1 MDYCLSYFSAFNLL
15 MSSSRPFVS
24 LPTLNGMVRAPLVP
38 ESSPGAAVERE
49 LVTYYGHLPEIQGL
63 RLQQE
68 PNSKVDLLIREVN
81 SAFAKEYVSL
91 HICNSKTSLSMLLPI
106 DAGQKG
112 FVTSPEFT
120 YLQIASKLDFIGVI
134 LAGSALC
141 SDYFLNQN
149 GHGGV
154 SQRPNGPLT
163 NRAAISKFLSTQE
176 RKRGIV
182 PAKRALQYIVEKA
195 RSPREASLALLLG
208 LPYNLGGFNLGTIE
222 LNMPIELENRYGE
235 KITRIPDLTIQLK
248 DKRKKRATV
257 LLDYDPAVTH
267 TGNQKVIRDMDREN
281 EIVAG
286 VQCPHFSVSGEMLKS
301 FESVQGLV
309 RQIRDSVRITAR
321 ETTISN
327 LELRQRMLYER
338 LFKSRQLTRVVKPGS

>member
-15 MSSSRPFVS
+15 MSSSRPFDS
-24 LPTLNGMVRAPLVP
+24 LSTANAMVRAPLVP
-38 ESSPGAAVERE
+38 ESTPGAAMERE
-49 LVTYYGHLPEIQGL
+49 LAVYYGHLPEIQGV
-63 RLQQE
+63 RLHQE
-68 PNSKVDLLIREVN
+68 SKSRVDLLIRDVN

-91 HICNSKTSLSMLLPI
+91 HICNSKTTPSMLVPI
-106 DAGQKG
+106 DADLKG
-112 FVTSPEFT
+112 FITSPEFT
-120 YLQIASKLDFIGVI
+120 YMQIASKLDFIGVI

-141 SDYFLNQN
+141 SDYFLNQD
-149 GHGGV
+149 GRGGV

-163 NRAAISKFLSTQE
+163 NRAAIAKFLSTQE

-222 LNMPIELENRYGE
+222 LNMPIELENRYSE
-235 KITRIPDLTIQLK
+235 KIIRIPDLTIQLK
-248 DKRKKRATV
+248 DKRKKQATV
-257 LLDYDPAVTH
+257 LLDYDPAITH
-267 TGNQKVIRDMDREN
+267 TGNQKVMRDMDREN
-281 EIVAG
+281 ELVAG

-309 RQIRDSVRITAR
+309 RQIRDSVKITAR
-321 ETTISN
+321 ETTIPN

-338 LFKSRQLTRVVKPGS
+338 IFKSR

>member
-15 MSSSRPFVS
+15 MSSSRPFDSS
-24 LPTLNGMVRAPLVP
+24 LAANGMVRAPLVP
-38 ESSPGAAVERE
+38 ESAPGAAAERE
-49 LVTYYGHLPEIQGL
+49 LATYYGCLPEIQGV
-63 RLQQE
+63 RFHRE
-68 PNSKVDLLIREVN
+68 PKDTVDLLISDVN
-81 SAFAKEYVSL
+81 STFVKEHVTL
-91 HICNSKTSLSMLLPI
+91 HVCKSKSSPTMLLPI
-106 DAGQKG
+106 DAELKG
-112 FVTSPEFT
+112 FITSPEFT
-120 YLQIASKLDFIGVI
+120 YLQIASKLDLIGTI

-163 NRAAISKFLSTQE
+163 NRAAIAKFLSTQG

-182 PAKRALQYIVEKA
+182 PAQRALQYIVENA
-195 RSPREASLALLLG
+195 RSPRETSLALLLC
-208 LPYNLGGFNLGTIE
+208 LPYNLGGFNLGTVE
-222 LNMPIELENRYGE
+222 LNKPLELENRYGE

-248 DKRKKRATV
+248 DRREKQATV

-267 TGNQKVIRDMDREN
+267 AGGQRVLRDLDREN
-281 EIVAG
+281 ELVTG

-309 RQIRDSVRITAR
+309 RQIRDSTRITAR
-321 ETTISN
+321 ETSVPN
-327 LELRQRMLYER
+327 LKERQQELYER
-338 LFKSRQLTRVVKPGS
+338 LFKSR

>member
-1 MDYCLSYFSAFNLL
+1 MDYCLSYFSAFNLM
-15 MSSSRPFVS
+15 MSSSRPFDS
-24 LPTLNGMVRAPLVP
+24 LSTSNAMVRAPLVP
-38 ESSPGAAVERE
+38 ESSPGAAIERE
-49 LVTYYGHLPEIQGL
+49 LAIYYGHLPEIQGI
-63 RLQQE
+63 RLHQE
-68 PNSKVDLLIREVN
+68 PNSKVDLLIRDMN
-81 SAFAKEYVSL
+81 SAFAKEHVSL
-91 HICNSKTSLSMLLPI
+91 HICNSRTSSSMLLPI
-106 DAGQKG
+106 DVGQKG

-120 YLQIASKLDFIGVI
+120 YLQIASKLDLIGTI

-149 GHGGV
+149 DHGGV
-154 SQRPNGPLT
+154 SQRPNSPLT
-163 NRAAISKFLSTQE
+163 NRAAIAKFLSTQE

-195 RSPREASLALLLG
+195 RSPREASLALLMC
-208 LPYNLGGFNLGTIE
+208 LPYNLGGFNLGTVE
-222 LNMPIELENRYGE
+222 LNKPIELENRYGE

-248 DKRKKRATV
+248 DKRKKQATV

-267 TGNQKVIRDMDREN
+267 TGSQKIMRDLDREN
-281 EIVAG
+281 ELVAG

-309 RQIRDSVRITAR
+309 RQIRDSVRIAAR
-321 ETTISN
+321 ETTISD

-338 LFKSRQLTRVVKPGS
+338 LFKSR

>member
-24 LPTLNGMVRAPLVP
+24 LSALNGMVRAPLVP
-38 ESSPGAAVERE
+38 ESTPGATMERE
-49 LVTYYGHLPEIQGL
+49 LAVYYGHLPEIQGV
-63 RLQQE
+63 RLHQE
-68 PNSKVDLLIREVN
+68 SNGKVDLLISDVN
-81 SAFAKEYVSL
+81 SASTRANVAL
-91 HICNSKTSLSMLLPI
+91 HICNSKTSSSMLLPI

-112 FVTSPEFT
+112 FITSPEFT
-120 YLQIASKLDFIGVI
+120 YMQIASKLDFIGVI

-163 NRAAISKFLSTQE
+163 NRAAIAKFLSAQE

-195 RSPREASLALLLG
+195 RSPREASLALLMC
-208 LPYNLGGFNLGTIE
+208 LPYNLGGFNLGTVE
-222 LNMPIELENRYGE
+222 LNKPIELENRYGE
-235 KITRIPDLTIQLK
+235 KITRVPDLTIQLK
-248 DKRKKRATV
+248 DKRQKRAMV

-267 TGNQKVIRDMDREN
+267 SGNQKIMRDLDREN
-281 EIVAG
+281 ELVTG

-309 RQIRDSVRITAR
+309 RQIRESAGITACD
-321 ETTISN
+321 TTMSD
-327 LELRQRMLYER
+327 LEERQRALWAR
-338 LFKSRQLTRVVKPGS
+338 LFKVR

>member
-15 MSSSRPFVS
+15 MSSSRLFNS
-24 LPTLNGMVRAPLVP
+24 FSSSNAMVRAPLIP
-38 ESSPGAAVERE
+38 ESSPGAAIERE
-49 LVTYYGHLPEIQGL
+49 LAIYYGHLPEIQGV
-63 RLQQE
+63 RLHRE
-68 PNSKVDLLIREVN
+68 PASKVDLLIRDVN
-81 SAFAKEYVSL
+81 SVFAKEYVAL
-91 HICNSKTSLSMLLPI
+91 HICNSKISPLMLVPM
-106 DAGQKG
+106 DADLKG
-112 FVTSPEFT
+112 FITSPEFT
-120 YLQIASKLDFIGVI
+120 YMQIASKLDFIGVI

-141 SDYFLNQN
+141 SDYFLNQD

-163 NRAAISKFLSTQE
+163 NRATIAKFLSMQK

-182 PAKRALQYIVEKA
+182 SAKRALQYIVEKA
-195 RSPREASLALLLG
+195 RSPREISLALLLG

-222 LNMPIELENRYGE
+222 LNMPVELENRYGE

-248 DKRKKRATV
+248 DKRKKQATV

-267 TGNQKVIRDMDREN
+267 TGNQKIMRDMDREN
-281 EIVAG
+281 ELVAG

-309 RQIRDSVRITAR
+309 RQIRESAKITAR
-321 ETTISN
+321 ETSISD
-327 LELRQRMLYER
+327 LELRQRRLYDR
-338 LFKSRQLTRVVKPGS
+338 LFKSR